1 MLEASSELIADNNS
15 ISQAIVEG
23 NCEDKTMKK
32 FLLAV
37 ITNSSQIRLVDDSFS
52 CTALDGHT
60 DIVLAA
66 DVSPDG
72 YAYTEILLLYF
83 SFLIFQYCFL
93 LKYCDVLE
101 YLSLFSSQSLSLS
114 LFFHSVTLHS
124 YPTLSYN
131 DTMLAKYNDI
141 IRALHHNTMLA

>member
-1 MLEASSELIADNNS
+1 MPEASSDLISDNNS

-72 YAYTEILLLYF
+72 YAYTEILLLH
-83 SFLIFQYCFL
+83 
-93 LKYCDVLE
+93 
-101 YLSLFSSQSLSLS
+101 FSS
-114 LFFHSVTLHS
+114 
-124 YPTLSYN
+124 
-131 DTMLAKYNDI
+131 
-141 IRALHHNTMLA
+141 

>member
-1 MLEASSELIADNNS
+1 MPEASSDPIADNNS

-23 NCEDKTMKK
+23 NREDTNLKK

-37 ITNSSQIRLVDDSFS
+37 ITNSSQIRLVDDTFS

-72 YAYTEILLLYF
+72 YAYACIL
-83 SFLIFQYCFL
+83 
-93 LKYCDVLE
+93 
-101 YLSLFSSQSLSLS
+101 
-114 LFFHSVTLHS
+114 
-124 YPTLSYN
+124 
-131 DTMLAKYNDI
+131 
-141 IRALHHNTMLA
+141 